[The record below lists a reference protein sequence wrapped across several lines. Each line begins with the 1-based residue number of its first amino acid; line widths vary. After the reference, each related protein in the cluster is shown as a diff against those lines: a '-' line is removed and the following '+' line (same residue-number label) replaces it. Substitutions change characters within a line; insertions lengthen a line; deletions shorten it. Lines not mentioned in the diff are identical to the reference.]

1 MAETGAPADRGEELM
16 ALYRELQAVA
26 GLEEL
31 EGQLPPP
38 DSDER
43 RSCRV
48 FSE

>member
-1 MAETGAPADRGEELM
+1 MADALRFRGLTVDDLAVE
-16 ALYRELQAVA
+16 VA

-43 RSCRV
+43 RTCRV